1 MPPPER
7 ACAAHNAVTRLEVVD
22 DAALIA
28 RIERCFSEVRSVAM
42 ETHDKIG
49 YTNIFHAAW
58 SDEANARYAPVLEGI
73 LDRINAREGGRLA
86 ARDVLNAG
94 FIYAAPNNQR
104 QTFHYDYGNT
114 TDTYFLPL
122 VELSDRNGTELLHFH
137 DAAHYETH
145 FPILDAINNRYT
157 SADDVRAHLAR
168 ARRPVLGVRVRR
180 LLGGGVHAVQAAA
193 VRVPSRQDERD
204 RRRARDVPARRDARP
219 VVRAARGRG
228 RIRGRRGARRR
239 ARPGRKRAVGR
250 AQTHTLRPLRH

>member
-122 VELSDRNGTELLHFH
+122 VELSDRNGTELLRFH
-137 DAAHYETH
+137 DAAHYETY

-168 ARRPVLGVRVRR
+168 HGVPSSAYAFV
-180 LLGGGVHAVQAAA
+180 VFSAAA
-193 VRVPSRQDERD
+193 YTLYKLPRFVFHRGKTNETGAARVMFQLAAMHDRSYARHVAADESVPDAELDDARD
-204 RRRARDVPARRDARP
+204 R
-219 VVRAARGRG
+219 AAS
-228 RIRGRRGARRR
+228 A
-239 ARPGRKRAVGR
+239 P
-250 AQTHTLRPLRH
+250 